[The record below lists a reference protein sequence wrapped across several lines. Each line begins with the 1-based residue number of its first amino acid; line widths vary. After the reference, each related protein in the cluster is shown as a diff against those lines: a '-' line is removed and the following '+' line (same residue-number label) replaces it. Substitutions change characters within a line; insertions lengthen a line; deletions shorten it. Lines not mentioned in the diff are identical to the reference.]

1 MNRLVQQNAIFW
13 PRDLVAFDEVD
24 LMCC

>member
-1 MNRLVQQNAIFW
+1 MNVVQQNAIFW

-24 LMCC
+24 LMC